1 MVSHWTIKPEAV
13 QDSQVLTV
21 FINLPLKVL
30 LLLTLRS
37 GFMQSHRAG
46 KPPWHRGHEHHAQ
59 HDVGSST
66 TSACVLPTGRGQSS
80 TYHCTVLQSHTRLS
94 SHMKKNEIWRD
105 SWTPNCDENYC
116 HKCDI
121 HSHIWVAW
129 GLFRPVVEKKV
140 MQERNQVEPS
150 ADKTAVLPGVFVSLP
165 WLWIACGL
173 QRSSD
178 GKDKFGH
185 CTFILFSA
193 FQIEFNVEIDRSDV
207 WGFVFFSEIKLP
219 VWW

>member
-1 MVSHWTIKPEAV
+1 
-13 QDSQVLTV
+13 
-21 FINLPLKVL
+21 
-30 LLLTLRS
+30 
-37 GFMQSHRAG
+37 
-46 KPPWHRGHEHHAQ
+46 
-59 HDVGSST
+59 
-66 TSACVLPTGRGQSS
+66 
-80 TYHCTVLQSHTRLS
+80 
-94 SHMKKNEIWRD
+94 
-105 SWTPNCDENYC
+105 
-116 HKCDI
+116 
-121 HSHIWVAW
+121 
-129 GLFRPVVEKKV
+129 

-173 QRSSD
+173 QHSSD